1 MRQGLSSRLRRGK
14 GIEMTFELVVVKPF
28 AGYTRGEKISDS
40 ALIAKILSGPQANHV
55 VRVVVKGA

>member
-1 MRQGLSSRLRRGK
+1 
-14 GIEMTFELVVVKPF
+14 MTFELVVVKPF